1 MALEESSIQFVHL
14 IISLA
19 ILLFAAKLFAEFFH
33 KLKLPVILGELLAGI
48 LVGPFALGGLFF
60 FDGEPLVSL
69 DETVRDI
76 GEIFAII
83 ILFVAGL
90 EITPREFLRG
100 GAASFTVGSLGVIIP
115 FFVGFV
121 VLTLFGLDA
130 LESMLV
136 ATALT
141 ATSIAISVQ
150 VLTELGKMKTNE
162 ARLILGAA
170 IVDDILAIAVLSVV
184 TTMVQT
190 GDTSPAITD
199 IAILILQIL
208 GLFAALLIGSIL
220 LVPRLLHVQRLWKSK
235 GSIEGI
241 VTASFFGAAGIAA
254 FVGLSPIVGAFAVGM
269 AVASSRL
276 IKQVDEYAEKL
287 LIIFGP
293 LFFAIIG
300 AQVDLRGV
308 NLNVLYLS
316 GIVIS
321 IAIITKVVG
330 CGLPSILFLKDR
342 TKALRVGIGMI
353 SRGEVG
359 LIVAGIGVS
368 AGVLSSDTYTT
379 VIIMVALTTII
390 APIWLK
396 KSYMKDKDPM
406 PQASSVLK
414 KENK

>member
-1 MALEESSIQFVHL
+1 MVDEFLHV

-19 ILLFAAKLFAEFFH
+19 VLLFAAKIFAEIFH
-33 KLKLPVILGELLAGI
+33 RIKLPIVLGELLAGI
-48 LVGPFALGGLFF
+48 VVGPFAIGGLIYFE
-60 FDGEPLVSL
+60 GEPLVAL
-69 DETVRDI
+69 DETIHNI
-76 GEIFAII
+76 GEISAIV

-100 GAASFTVGSLGVIIP
+100 GAASFTVGSLGVIVP
-115 FFVGFV
+115 FFVGLV
-121 VLTLFGLDA
+121 VLSLYGLDA
-130 LESMLV
+130 LETMLV

-150 VLTELGKMKTNE
+150 VLTEFGKMQTKE

-199 IAILILQIL
+199 VIFLILQIL
-208 GLFAALLIGSIL
+208 GLFAALLIGSIML
-220 LVPRLLHVQRLWKSK
+220 IPRLLHVERLWKSK

-254 FVGLSPIVGAFAVGM
+254 FVGLSPIVGAFAIGM
-269 AVASSRL
+269 AVASTRL

-308 NLNVLYLS
+308 NLDVLYLAA
-316 GIVIS
+316 IVM
-321 IAIITKVVG
+321 AVAVLTKLVG
-330 CGLPSILFLKDR
+330 CGLPSMIFLKDKTR
-342 TKALRVGIGMI
+342 ALRVGIGMI

-359 LIVAGIGVS
+359 LIVAGVGVS
-368 AGVLSSDTYTT
+368 TGALTSDIYTT

-390 APIWLK
+390 TPIWLK
-396 KSYMKDKDPM
+396 RSYKDELVSQP
-406 PQASSVLK
+406 
-414 KENK
+414 

>member
-19 ILLFAAKLFAEFFH
+19 ILLFAAKLFAELFH

-76 GEIFAII
+76 GEISAII

-300 AQVDLRGV
+300 AQVDLRGI
-308 NLNVLYLS
+308 NLNVMYLS

>member
-1 MALEESSIQFVHL
+1 MVLEESSVQFVHL

-19 ILLFAAKLFAEFFH
+19 ILLFAAKLFAELFH
-33 KLKLPVILGELLAGI
+33 RLKLPVVLGELLAGI
-48 LVGPFALGGLFF
+48 IVGPFAIGGLFL
-60 FDGEPLVSL
+60 FDGEPLVML
-69 DETVRDI
+69 DETVRNI
-76 GEIFAII
+76 GEISAIV

-100 GAASFTVGSLGVIIP
+100 GAASFTVGTLGVILP

-121 VLTLFGLDA
+121 VLIFFGFDA

-150 VLTELGKMKTNE
+150 VLTEIGKMQTKE

-170 IVDDILAIAVLSVV
+170 IVDDILAIAILSVV

-190 GDTSPAITD
+190 GDISPELMD
-199 IAILILQIL
+199 VAILILQIL
-208 GLFAALLIGSIL
+208 GLFAALLVGSIFL
-220 LVPRLLHVQRLWKSK
+220 IPRLLNVQRLWKSK

-269 AVASSRL
+269 AVASTRL

-293 LFFAIIG
+293 LFFVIIG

-316 GIVIS
+316 GLVVG
-321 IAIITKVVG
+321 IAVTTKVVG
-330 CGLPSILFLKDR
+330 CGLPSIIFLKDK
-342 TKALRVGIGMI
+342 TKAFRVGIGMI

-359 LIVAGIGVS
+359 LIVAGVGVS
-368 AGVLSSDTYTT
+368 TGGLSSDIYYGYNHGC
-379 VIIMVALTTII
+379 
-390 APIWLK
+390 PYYHYY
-396 KSYMKDKDPM
+396 SYLA
-406 PQASSVLK
+406 QEIVY
-414 KENK
+414 E